1 MIMSSIDLFFSRDW
15 AAGGGP
21 AVEPPRF
28 TFAALVPSFVAV
40 LGGCVAACEVFD
52 GAVDFAKL
60 NKFELGAGAGVDAVD
75 VLVASEVG
83 SEALSCAFPMLENRL
98 LAGAVVEG
106 ADVPE
111 LLGGLLKK
119 PKVLGAAVGDDTG
132 LLVDDWG

>member
-15 AAGGGP
+15 AGGRGP
-21 AVEPPRF
+21 AAEPPRF
-28 TFAALVPSFVAV
+28 TFTALVPSFVAV
-40 LGGCVAACEVFD
+40 LGGCVAACEVLD

-60 NKFELGAGAGVDAVD
+60 NKFELGAGAGVDAFD
-75 VLVASEVG
+75 VLVASELG

-98 LAGAVVEG
+98 LAEAMVEG

-119 PKVLGAAVGDDTG
+119 PKVPGAAVGDDTG